1 MRRALDVY
9 GRALAG
15 GGGLRL
21 LQHSGRVTALP
32 VSAWTSDEAPGDGG
46 LLARCRGPVLDV
58 GCGPGRLA
66 AALMARGIPALGVD
80 IAPCA
85 VALARARGATA
96 LERSVY
102 ERLPAERR
110 WVTALLADGNVGI
123 GGDPVALLRRVR
135 ALLGARGAVLVELE
149 GPGTGLQRA
158 SGRLETPAGHSSRFA
173 WGRVGV
179 DAVELLAAEAGF
191 AVADVPRAAG
201 RWFARLAVA
210 PATAR

>member
-1 MRRALDVY
+1 MRSALDVY

-32 VSAWTSDEAPGDGG
+32 VSVWTSDEAPGDGG

-102 ERLPAERR
+102 ERLPGERR

-123 GGDPVALLRRVR
+123 GGDPVRLLSRVR
-135 ALLGARGAVLVELE
+135 DLLAPGGVLLVEAGAHGSPT
-149 GPGTGLQRA
+149 GPVRLRLQDDV
-158 SGRLETPAGHSSRFA
+158 GSSEEFPWA
-173 WGRVGV
+173 CL
-179 DAVELLAAEAGF
+179 AVEHVAPMAIEAGLYP
-191 AVADVPRAAG
+191 AETWEECG
-201 RWFARLAVA
+201 RWFATLIR
-210 PATAR
+210 P